1 MKEELKFATDLGES
15 LNNLPNLQ
23 NSYNVINMRKL
34 KSDIILQSI
43 FLLISRS
50 LARVALLMDKIAKTT
65 DSKKKKKLM
74 KKKKQEA
81 TGCGVS

>member
-1 MKEELKFATDLGES
+1 MEKTS
-15 LNNLPNLQ
+15 VR
-23 NSYNVINMRKL
+23 YNP
-34 KSDIILQSI
+34 
-43 FLLISRS
+43 LIYLSFVSRS

-81 TGCGVS
+81 SGCGVS

>member
-1 MKEELKFATDLGES
+1 ME
-15 LNNLPNLQ
+15 
-23 NSYNVINMRKL
+23 
-34 KSDIILQSI
+34 KSDAY
-43 FLLISRS
+43 ISAYSNFRS

-74 KKKKQEA
+74 KKKKQET

>member
-1 MKEELKFATDLGES
+1 MGYLLCRTNFV
-15 LNNLPNLQ
+15 N
-23 NSYNVINMRKL
+23 
-34 KSDIILQSI
+34 I
-43 FLLISRS
+43 FRS

-81 TGCGVS
+81 SGCGVS

>member
-1 MKEELKFATDLGES
+1 MIFVNYRVVIKFQSDLFH
-15 LNNLPNLQ
+15 LF
-23 NSYNVINMRKL
+23 
-34 KSDIILQSI
+34 I
-43 FLLISRS
+43 FIFISRS

-81 TGCGVS
+81 SGCGVS